1 MSKYEV
7 QENCLCGGWTN
18 TWSHEDWAGKDIPTT
33 FDSREDAE
41 AELDWFFQE
50 CQEAVD
56 SGNMEDVP
64 DRADFRIVEVSDDF
78 YDVQAINE
86 ERLLNEELE
95 NWVRNIQN

>member
-1 MSKYEV
+1 MSRYEV
-7 QENCLCGGWTN
+7 QENCLFGGWTN

-50 CQEAVD
+50 CQKAVD

>member
-7 QENCLCGGWTN
+7 QENCLFGGWTN

-33 FDSREDAE
+33 FDSKEDAE

-50 CQEAVD
+50 CQEAVK

-64 DRADFRIVEVSDDF
+64 DRADFRIVKVDDDF
-78 YDVQAINE
+78 YDLQAINE